1 MDKQD
6 IIADLALKDLAK
18 KEKLKAIIHQPA
30 HRIFLKGG
38 IRGILSS
45 AIGLALFIYLLI
57 KEIVPAWGFL
67 VSALALISTL
77 VSLRNYERLDALIEL
92 QDLENKK

>member
-30 HRIFLKGG
+30 YRIFLRGG

-45 AIGLALFIYLLI
+45 AVGLALFIYLLI
-57 KEIVPAWGFL
+57 KELVPTWGFM
-67 VSALALISTL
+67 VFVLALTSTL
-77 VSLRNYERLDALIEL
+77 VSLRNYERLNALIEL
-92 QDLENKK
+92 RDLENKK

>member
-30 HRIFLKGG
+30 YRIFLRGG

-45 AIGLALFIYLLI
+45 AVGLALFIY
-57 KEIVPAWGFL
+57 
-67 VSALALISTL
+67 
-77 VSLRNYERLDALIEL
+77 
-92 QDLENKK
+92 

>member
-18 KEKLKAIIHQPA
+18 REKLKAIIHQPPY
-30 HRIFLKGG
+30 RIFLRGG

-45 AIGLALFIYLLI
+45 VVGIALIVYLLV
-57 KEIVPAWGFL
+57 KELVPIWGFM
-67 VSALALISTL
+67 VFVLAIIATL

-92 QDLENKK
+92 RDLENKQ